1 MYYQTKTPIIQL
13 SKTLLVELTKLTTSS
28 ALTKDHIKKI
38 VRKKKKKNLYNQL
51 PKKNQ
56 PITSI
61 TI

>member
-38 VRKKKKKNLYNQL
+38 VRKKKKKTY
-51 PKKNQ
+51 
-56 PITSI
+56 ITSSQKK
-61 TI
+61 TNP

>member
-13 SKTLLVELTKLTTSS
+13 LKTLLVELTKLTTSS

-38 VRKKKKKNLYNQL
+38 VRKKKKKTYITSSQ
-51 PKKNQ
+51 KKNQ
-56 PITSI
+56 PLMSI

>member
-38 VRKKKKKNLYNQL
+38 VRKKKKK
-51 PKKNQ
+51 K
-56 PITSI
+56 PI
-61 TI
+61 